1 MQKERRVFRNPGI
14 EYRGAPFWSWNDD
27 LNEKELRWQ
36 VREMRRGGLGGGFM
50 HSRIGLATPYLGDK
64 WMDMIAAT
72 VDEARRVGFHA
83 WLYDE
88 DRWPSGF
95 GGGLVPARNKEFGL
109 KMLVMVEGP
118 RPHAKCTWCFA
129 VGRDGD
135 RLRAV
140 RKVSAKTGRAR
151 KGESILSF
159 WMAYAQ
165 PTAWFNDGPYSDN
178 LNPDATDEFIRVTL
192 EAYRKRVGEEF
203 GKTVPGI
210 FTDEPNVTSGRSGV
224 PGAKEL
230 PWTNRFP
237 VEFKRRRGWDITDA
251 LPYLLFHGERTFKA
265 CHDYWRTV
273 AELFAE
279 NYTRRI
285 GQWCGRNHLEL
296 SGHMLMEESLESQ
309 ISVGGA
315 VMPHYEY
322 MRRPGIDILREQ
334 IDEVTTVKQCSSAA
348 RQFGRSRTLS
358 ELHGCSGWA
367 FTWEG
372 QKWSGDWQIVL
383 GINTRCQHLTP
394 YSLRGARKRD
404 YPPTFFYHQ
413 PWWKYYRQAEDY
425 FGRICYLTSLGV
437 PVRDVLVIHPLS
449 SGWMHMARRDEVAR
463 LSESFRRLSEDLLAL
478 HYDFDYGDE
487 LIMARHGKVRG
498 KEFSVGQ
505 ARYRLVIIP
514 EADNLLASTVKLLE
528 QYLDSGGTLIVVSRR
543 PRHVDGVEAPRLKEL
558 FARPNVVRIAC
569 KRAELADALETHLEP
584 RVDIRNEYG
593 HQIAPI
599 IYQERLYAG
608 RTVLLLANRDR
619 DNGYLARVRLAGV
632 GAVEQWDLE
641 TGAVRPLSACE
652 QGGRTHTQIRIGPTG
667 SAALVV
673 DPKRRPA
680 VFKRPVPQTV
690 REIELGS
697 QWEAERTTY
706 NGLPLDYCEW
716 RLNGGPWSRKMPVF
730 LAQRQFRQ
738 QLGLLDISHSG
749 IPQPWARAKK
759 LRDTKGA
766 IVELRFRFGA
776 AAKLDTPTYLVLES
790 PQNFEI
796 TVNEMKVSSAAR
808 GWWLEKSFG
817 KVDITKQLRRGD
829 NEIVLR
835 TQYRDE
841 HEIEECYIVGD
852 FAVDRKTMHVTRE
865 SRSIRAGDW
874 CDQGYPFYAGSLV
887 YRQRVRLDPKPGEQY
902 RLRIG
907 AHFAACVA
915 VRVNGRLAGM
925 RGWHPYEVDITRLL
939 RRGENVLELEF
950 CGSPRNLLGPNHL
963 TERWPPWTGPGQ
975 FVDLDRWTDEYNLQ
989 PYGLFGKVTIAVQR

>member
-27 LNEKELRWQ
+27 LNEKELGWQ

-50 HSRIGLATPYLGDK
+50 HSRIGLVTPYLGDK

-118 RPHAKCTWCFA
+118 RPHPKGTWCFA
-129 VGRDGD
+129 VERDGD

-140 RKVSAKTGRAR
+140 RKVSARTGRAR

-178 LNPDATDEFIRVTL
+178 LNPDATDEFIRVTM
-192 EAYRKRVGEEF
+192 ETYRKRVGEEF

-237 VEFKRRRGWDITDA
+237 AEFKRRRGWDITNA
-251 LPYLLFHGERTFKA
+251 LPLLFFQGERTFKA

-273 AELFAE
+273 AEMFAE

-285 GQWCGRNHLEL
+285 GQWCGRHNLEL

-322 MRRPGIDILREQ
+322 MQRPGIDILREQ
-334 IDEVTTVKQCSSAA
+334 TDEVITVKQCSSAA

-413 PWWKYYRQAEDY
+413 PWWKHYRHAEDY
-425 FGRICYLTSLGV
+425 FARICYLTTLGA
-437 PVRDVLVIHPLS
+437 PVRDLLVIHPVS
-449 SGWMHMARRDEVAR
+449 SGWMYMARRDEVAR
-463 LSESFRRLSEDLLAL
+463 LSESFRRMSEDLLAL

-487 LIMARHGKVRG
+487 TIMARHGKVCG
-498 KEFSVGQ
+498 KEFWVGQ

-514 EADNLLASTVKLLE
+514 EADNLLASTVKLLD
-528 QYLDSGGTLIVVSRR
+528 QYLDSGGTLIVMSRR

-558 FARPNVVRIAC
+558 FARSNVVRIAC
-569 KRAELADALETHLEP
+569 KRPELSDALERHLER
-584 RVDIRNEYG
+584 RVDIRNQYG

-599 IYQERLYAG
+599 IYQQRSYAG
-608 RTVLLLANRDR
+608 RTLLVLANRDR
-619 DNGYLARVRLAGV
+619 QNGYLAEVSLAGV

-641 TGAVRPLSACE
+641 TGAVRALSARE
-652 QGGRTHTQIRIGPTG
+652 QAGRTSTEVCIGPTG
-667 SAALVV
+667 SAALVL

-680 VFKRPVPQTV
+680 VFKRRMPQTV
-690 REIELGS
+690 REIELGV

-706 NGLPLDYCEW
+706 NSLPLDYCEW
-716 RLNGGPWSRKMPVF
+716 RLNGGSWSKKMPVF

-759 LRDTKGA
+759 LRNTKGA
-766 IVELRFRFGA
+766 VVELRFRFGV
-776 AAKLDTPTYLVLES
+776 AAKPDRPTYLVLES

-796 TVNEMKVSSAAR
+796 TVNGMKVSSAAR
-808 GWWLEKSFG
+808 GWWLEKNFG
-817 KVDITKQLRRGD
+817 KVDITKQVRRGE

-835 TQYRDE
+835 IQYRDE
-841 HEIEECYIVGD
+841 HELEECYVVGD
-852 FAVDRKTMHVTRE
+852 FAVDRKTMQVTRE
-865 SRSIRAGDW
+865 SRNIRAGDW
-874 CDQGYPFYAGSLV
+874 CDQGYPFYAGRLV
-887 YRQRVRLDPKPGEQY
+887 YRQRVRLDPKPREKY

-915 VRVNGRLAGM
+915 VRVNGRLAGV
-925 RGWHPYEVDITRLL
+925 RGWHPYEVDVTRLL

-975 FVDLDRWTDEYNLQ
+975 FIDLDRWTDEYNLQ